1 MGVGCIP
8 HEPTGEQGTRMTIV
22 PKKATPK
29 SASDDR
35 SGGGSNVRS
44 IRSAGHGGGRKTSTT
59 YDPATGLES
68 TPKGYKAEAT
78 RESDA
83 EFDVFSLVDDRKYS
97 EARFYTRSVN
107 ADGHGE
113 RMQVRVPQGIDSQ
126 MHAAV
131 AEVPEYKTIHDLI
144 RDSVIHRLEFL
155 QKRYNLG
162 DGARR
167 ILELERIR
175 SDLTRHSQET
185 ETMQEAVDDLEA
197 ALQRLWD
204 KQDYGMMREMLDTGS
219 EMYEWLRDP
228 YKGKALGV
236 LERWKATAR
245 VEMEK
250 LQRRDE
256 E

>member
-1 MGVGCIP
+1 MG
-8 HEPTGEQGTRMTIV
+8 QIV
-22 PKKATPK
+22 PKKAAPK
-29 SASDDR
+29 KVA
-35 SGGGSNVRS
+35 NVRD
-44 IRSAGHGGGRKTSTT
+44 IRSAGHGGGRKSSLT
-59 YDPATGLES
+59 YDPATGVEHS
-68 TPKGYKAEAT
+68 PKGYRAEAT
-78 RESDA
+78 RDSDS
-83 EFDVFSLVDDRKYS
+83 EFDVFTLVDDRKYR
-97 EARFYTRSVN
+97 EDRFYTRSVN

-175 SDLTRHSQET
+175 SDLTKRSQET
-185 ETMQEAVDDLEA
+185 ETMQEAVDDLA
-197 ALQRLWD
+197 NTIQALWD
-204 KQDYGMMREMLDTGS
+204 KQDYSMMRDVLDTGS

-228 YKGKALGV
+228 YKGKALSV
-236 LERWKATAR
+236 LEKWRATAR
-245 VEMEK
+245 TEIER
-250 LQRRDE
+250 LERRDE

>member
-1 MGVGCIP
+1 MSN
-8 HEPTGEQGTRMTIV
+8 IV
-22 PKKATPK
+22 PKT
-29 SASDDR
+29 SALAKGSTAP
-35 SGGGSNVRS
+35 SKTAESNVRN
-44 IRSAGHGGGRKTSTT
+44 IRSAGHGGGRKDSVT
-59 YDPATGLES
+59 YDPATGREIAA
-68 TPKGYKAEAT
+68 KGYKGAT

-83 EFDVFSLVDDRKYS
+83 EFDVFALVDDRKYS

-155 QKRYNLG
+155 QKRYSLG
-162 DGARR
+162 DGAKR

-175 SDLTRHSQET
+175 ADLTRRNQET
-185 ETMQEAVDDLEA
+185 ETMQEAVDDLA
-197 ALQRLWD
+197 STLQGLWD
-204 KQDYGMMREMLDTGS
+204 KQDYGLMREVLDTGV
-219 EMYEWLRDP
+219 EMYDWLRKP
-228 YKGKALGV
+228 YKGKALDV

-245 VEMEK
+245 VEIERS
-250 LQRRDE
+250 QRERDE
-256 E
+256 